1 MATSSTLVFLR
12 RALCSP
18 GTVGAAWPSSPGLAA
33 VLARAVPTR
42 GRPVVAELGPGTGAT
57 SGAVEARLPPEGRH
71 LAVELDPALA
81 QHLEREHPSAEV
93 LRGDAGAL
101 RTLLDGAGVEQ
112 LDAIVCGLPWSLFD
126 EGKQRAILEQI
137 AGALGPGACFTT
149 FAYRHATVLGS
160 AQRFARL
167 LDEYFDRV
175 HVSRNV
181 LRNFPPAFVY
191 VCGSPK

>member
-1 MATSSTLVFLR
+1 MPTSPTFVFVR
-12 RALCSP
+12 RALRNP

-33 VLARAVPTR
+33 MLARVVPTG
-42 GRPVVAELGPGTGAT
+42 GRPIVAELGPGTGAT
-57 SGAVEARLPPEGRH
+57 SGAVDARLPPEGRH
-71 LAVELDPALA
+71 IAVELDPTLA
-81 QHLEREHPSAEV
+81 DHLQREHPSVEV
-93 LRGDAGAL
+93 LRGDAGRL
-101 RTLLDGAGVEQ
+101 DTLLEAAGIEG

-137 AGALGPGACFTT
+137 ATALAPGACFTT
-149 FAYRHATVLGS
+149 FAYRHTTVLGS
-160 AQRFARL
+160 ARRFARL

-191 VCGSPK
+191 VCSTPK